1 MKSTAKTFTPFAPLT
16 RLMPV
21 AHAALGVLLASLV
34 GAAAAQ
40 GAADPVVARL
50 GAVTIGQTEV
60 ERLLQGMPDT
70 ERAAVKG
77 NRAGVESWLRQRVAS
92 EALLREAQS
101 KNWAA
106 RPEVKSRID
115 ASVREITARIVS
127 GTYLESIAQLPAGY
141 PSDAELVAAYEQ
153 AKPGLNIPATYR
165 VSQIFLA
172 TPAGADAAA
181 VAKVRDEA
189 KRVAAQARQGDFA
202 ALAKARSQDPRSAER
217 GGDVGALP
225 LEQMLPEMR
234 EPVSKLKAGQVSEP
248 VQSESGFHVIKLVES
263 QAARTATLEEV
274 KPRLRLAL
282 REQRQQDMVRDY
294 LAKLAPETSVS
305 IDNAALDAALQKV
318 N

>member
-1 MKSTAKTFTPFAPLT
+1 MKTNTKTLARFT
-16 RLMPV
+16 PV
-21 AHAALGVLLASLV
+21 AHAALGVLFASLMGTAV
-34 GAAAAQ
+34 AQ
-40 GAADPVVARL
+40 GAPDPVVARL

-60 ERLLQGMPDT
+60 ERLLQGMPDA

-77 NRAGVESWLRQRVAS
+77 NRAGVETWLRQRLVS

-101 KNWAA
+101 KNWAS

-115 ASVREITARIVS
+115 ASVREVTARIVS
-127 GTYLESIAQLPAGY
+127 GTYLESIAQLPTGY
-141 PSDAELVAAYEQ
+141 PSDADLSAAYEK
-153 AKPGLNIPATYR
+153 AKPGLNLPATYR
-165 VSQIFLA
+165 VAQIYLA

-181 VAKVRDEA
+181 VAKVREEA
-189 KRVAAQARQGDFA
+189 KKLGSQARQGDFA

-217 GGDVGALP
+217 GGEVGALP
-225 LEQMLPEMR
+225 LEKMLPEMR

-248 VQSESGFHVIKLVES
+248 VQSESGFHVIKLIES
-263 QAARTATLEEV
+263 QAVRTATLEEV

-282 REQRQQDMVRDY
+282 REQHQQDMVREY